1 MPVKVTGVIPVG
13 NLARDKINLARII
26 QLSNNYPVK
35 LLIVMDCQDK
45 DAIQEF
51 KETNMELFGDQV
63 QILESDSGNPGGARQ
78 VGLQNVE
85 TDWVCFWD
93 SDDLPDV
100 QNIIGSVDA
109 VNPSR
114 KILVGGFTV
123 VDLDGKNFKANKFEV
138 SRPDRCLREL
148 ARNPGIWRIAVRF
161 EILRNLHFRNL
172 SMGEDQL
179 FIAEILALGEEIEFS
194 SKNFYFYN
202 AFNPS
207 SLTKN
212 SQAFLDLSSASTNM
226 REILN
231 KSNERHFETIL
242 RMYIFILISS
252 LKRLPLRKKSQILS
266 QLIEH
271 PLIVTRLIFGK

>member
-1 MPVKVTGVIPVG
+1 MSFKVTGVIPVG

-51 KETNMELFGDQV
+51 KETNMELLGEQV
-63 QILESDSGNPGGARQ
+63 KILESDFGNPGGARQ
-78 VGLQNVE
+78 VGLQNVD

-100 QNIIGSVDA
+100 QNIIGSVDTII
-109 VNPSR
+109 PSR

-148 ARNPGIWRIAVRF
+148 ARNPGIWRIAVSF
-161 EILRNLHFRNL
+161 EILRNLQFMNL

-194 SKNFYFYN
+194 SENFYFYN

-212 SQAFLDLSSASTNM
+212 SRAFLDLSSASTNM

-252 LKRLPLRKKSQILS
+252 LKRLPLRKKSLILR

>member
-1 MPVKVTGVIPVG
+1 MPFKVTAVIPVG

-35 LLIVMDCQDK
+35 LLIVMDCQNK

-179 FIAEILALGEEIEFS
+179 FVAEILALGEEIEFS

>member
-1 MPVKVTGVIPVG
+1 MPFKVTGVIPVG

-78 VGLQNVE
+78 VGLQNVD

-114 KILVGGFTV
+114 KILVGGFTIV
-123 VDLDGKNFKANKFEV
+123 NLDGKNFKANKFEV
-138 SRPDRCLREL
+138 SRPARCLREL
-148 ARNPGIWRIAVRF
+148 ARNPGIWRIAVRS

-226 REILN
+226 REILS